1 MRKLCAG
8 GFLQDTPAAA
18 CDKQG
23 VTCGRKLTHSIELA
37 DDAHACPACTHLQV
51 GVCAV
56 YEGQQV
62 VLSDL
67 ELQQERSELP
77 VLPPSLFGQNAT
89 CRCCRTADQ
98 VVQQYGAVHGQRV
111 QGELPPPAV
120 WGPRQLMCL
129 AVRSSLFDPARTALP
144 LCPP

>member
-1 MRKLCAG
+1 M
-8 GFLQDTPAAA
+8 
-18 CDKQG
+18 
-23 VTCGRKLTHSIELA
+23 
-37 DDAHACPACTHLQV
+37 
-51 GVCAV
+51 CAV

-62 VLSDL
+62 VLSER

-111 QGELPPPAV
+111 QGENSLLLQCVGAPAV
-120 WGPRQLMCL
+120 
-129 AVRSSLFDPARTALP
+129 D
-144 LCPP
+144 LCGCQVKPV